1 MIDWNLVAEIAGGGY
16 GVTII
21 VLVILALVAW
31 IMGLI
36 VRKTAKPETEKEKDS
51 GKG

>member
-36 VRKTAKPETEKEKDS
+36 VRKTAKPETDGKKDS